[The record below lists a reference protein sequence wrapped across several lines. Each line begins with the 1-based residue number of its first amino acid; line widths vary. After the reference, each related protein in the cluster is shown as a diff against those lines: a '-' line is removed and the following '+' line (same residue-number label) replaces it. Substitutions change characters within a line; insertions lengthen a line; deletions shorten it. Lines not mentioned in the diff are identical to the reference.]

1 MHAHGNSKAG
11 TGLKFQN
18 LSAKPR
24 SSSTSLIFL
33 NSIIQKNSNHIRSN
47 FQSSS
52 AMHNPLSILLRPA
65 ALFFH
70 GIVLLRNTLFDRHF
84 FKAWQSPIPVVSI
97 GNLSVGGTGKT
108 PLVDWVVKY
117 YLSIGCTPAIVSR
130 GYRRESKGVQLVSD
144 GQNILLGSRESG
156 DETAML
162 AWNNPNAIVM
172 VAEKRKD
179 AISYIVKRFAKRLP
193 SVIILDDAF
202 QHRQI
207 HRELNIALINASEP
221 FFNAKMLP
229 EGRLREPLK
238 NLKRANLIVLN
249 KISDPQKA
257 DTIEKKLDQTGT
269 PVIKARLKTAELVC
283 VSGAFTTSEEARSMQ
298 EIKAFAFAGIASPES
313 FLESLKQEGVDI
325 AAHRFFHDH
334 APYSVKKLQA
344 IRKEAETKGLSLIT
358 TEKDYFRMLGHPE
371 LIRIITSRPCYYL
384 KIEIDIF
391 EGKEKL
397 QEMLQ
402 KAVGVK

>member
-1 MHAHGNSKAG
+1 
-11 TGLKFQN
+11 
-18 LSAKPR
+18 
-24 SSSTSLIFL
+24 
-33 NSIIQKNSNHIRSN
+33 
-47 FQSSS
+47 
-52 AMHNPLSILLRPA
+52 MHNPLSILLRPA